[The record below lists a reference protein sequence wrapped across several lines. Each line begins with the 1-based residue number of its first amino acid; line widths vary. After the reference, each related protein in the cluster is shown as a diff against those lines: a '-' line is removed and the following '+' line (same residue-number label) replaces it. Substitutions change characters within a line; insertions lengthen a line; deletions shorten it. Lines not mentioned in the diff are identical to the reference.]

1 MEITGE
7 YEVRSTRDV
16 VWAVLN
22 DPESLKNCIPG
33 ARTLTETSPGKFDV
47 VMSVGIGMIR
57 GEFTGTVETT
67 ELNEPESYTLAI
79 TGKGPGGWLEG
90 TGTVRL
96 SVDDGHADRTKVWAQ
111 GDVTVGGLL
120 ARVGQRML
128 TGAANSLMKQF
139 FGNVAKEAKKR
150 EG

>member
-1 MEITGE
+1 MEISGK
-7 YEVRSTRDV
+7 YEVRAARNV

-33 ARTLTETSPGKFDV
+33 ARRLTETEPGKFDV

-57 GEFTGTVETT
+57 GEFTGTVETLD
-67 ELNEPESYTLAI
+67 LNEPESYRLVI

-90 TGTVRL
+90 EGTVEL
-96 SVDDGHADRTKVWAQ
+96 SVDEAHPDRTKVAAK
-111 GDVTVGGLL
+111 GDVTVGGML

-128 TGAANSLMKQF
+128 NGAANSLMKQF
-139 FGNVAKEAKKR
+139 FANVSKEARKK

>member
-1 MEITGE
+1 MNISGE
-7 YEVRSTRDV
+7 YEVRSPQEV

-33 ARTLTETSPGKFDV
+33 AKTLKEIAPGKFDV
-47 VMSVGIGMIR
+47 MMSVGIGMIR
-57 GEFTGTVETT
+57 GEFTGTVEMS
-67 ELNEPESYTLAI
+67 EVREPDSHKLTMS
-79 TGKGPGGWLEG
+79 GKGPGGWLEG
-90 TGTVRL
+90 AGTIAL
-96 SVDDGHADRTKVWAQ
+96 SVDEAHADRTKIVVVGEA
-111 GDVTVGGLL
+111 TVGGLL

-128 TGAANSLMKQF
+128 GGAANTLMKQF